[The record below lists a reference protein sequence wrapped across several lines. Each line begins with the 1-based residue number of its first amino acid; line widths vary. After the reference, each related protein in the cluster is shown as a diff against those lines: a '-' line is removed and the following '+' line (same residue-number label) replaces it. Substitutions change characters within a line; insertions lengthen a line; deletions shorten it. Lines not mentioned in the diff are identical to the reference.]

1 MDPALDSLHTLAEA
15 RGIQLSYY
23 DVTGRLCQATPDA
36 LVRVLQILGTQ
47 ISSPDQAAEALR
59 IHHQAEAKRLV
70 EPVVLSWDGHSPD
83 LNLRLPSNSTGAISC
98 RVVMEDGQPMTWSCP
113 LDTLP
118 IANQIE
124 VEGISYSSR
133 RLTLPGTLPLG
144 YHQFEVEVAG
154 QTAKSL
160 LLAAPERAYQP
171 PNHAAG
177 NWGVFAPLY
186 AIHSEKSWGSGDFGD
201 LERFADWT
209 KELGGGLIATLPLL
223 AAFLDEPFEPGPYSP
238 ASRLFWNEFYLDVE
252 RIPELARCPKAK
264 AILSS
269 TSFAKE
275 KEELR
280 ALPSVDYRRL
290 MKLKRQVLE
299 ELVKVFFAE
308 PSSRFEAF
316 KCYLAAHPRL
326 DDYACFRATMDRR
339 QESWTVWP
347 ERLRDGT
354 LRDGDFDEN
363 ARRYHQYVQWLADE
377 QLHSI
382 AAKAR
387 EMGPGFYLDLPL
399 GVNPDSYDV
408 WREKDAFAN
417 GVAAGA
423 PPDPFFA
430 TGQNW
435 GFAPLHPERI
445 RSQGY
450 RYVRSYIQHH
460 LGLAG
465 VLRIDH
471 MMGLHRLFWIPK
483 GMHARDGIYVKYHA
497 DEYYAVFTLESHR
510 HKSMLVGEDLG
521 TVPPEVPPAMA
532 RHNVHRM
539 YVLQY
544 SLQPWADNAVQ
555 PVFEGCVASANTHDM
570 PPFAA
575 FWRGLDIEDRI
586 DLGILTR
593 DSAGEEHR
601 QRQALLGSLVQY
613 LRNHGRLGHE
623 FNEIDVLRA
632 CLIHMCSGQ
641 AFVVLATLEDLW
653 GETLPQNV
661 PGTWKERNNW
671 RRKATHSLEEIRQMP
686 QVVDTLRAMNQ
697 HLRSHGR

>member
-1 MDPALDSLHTLAEA
+1 LH
-15 RGIQLSYY
+15 
-23 DVTGRLCQATPDA
+23 
-36 LVRVLQILGTQ
+36 
-47 ISSPDQAAEALR
+47 
-59 IHHQAEAKRLV
+59 
-70 EPVVLSWDGHSPD
+70 
-83 LNLRLPSNSTGAISC
+83 AI
-98 RVVMEDGQPMTWSCP
+98 
-113 LDTLP
+113 
-118 IANQIE
+118 
-124 VEGISYSSR
+124 
-133 RLTLPGTLPLG
+133 
-144 YHQFEVEVAG
+144 AG
-154 QTAKSL
+154 
-160 LLAAPERAYQP
+160 
-171 PNHAAG
+171 
-177 NWGVFAPLY
+177 
-186 AIHSEKSWGSGDFGD
+186 
-201 LERFADWT
+201 
-209 KELGGGLIATLPLL
+209 
-223 AAFLDEPFEPGPYSP
+223 
-238 ASRLFWNEFYLDVE
+238 
-252 RIPELARCPKAK
+252 
-264 AILSS
+264 
-269 TSFAKE
+269 
-275 KEELR
+275 
-280 ALPSVDYRRL
+280 
-290 MKLKRQVLE
+290 
-299 ELVKVFFAE
+299 
-308 PSSRFEAF
+308 
-316 KCYLAAHPRL
+316 
-326 DDYACFRATMDRR
+326 
-339 QESWTVWP
+339 
-347 ERLRDGT
+347 
-354 LRDGDFDEN
+354 
-363 ARRYHQYVQWLADE
+363 
-377 QLHSI
+377 
-382 AAKAR
+382 KAR

-445 RSQGY
+445 RTQGY
-450 RYVRSYIQHH
+450 RYVTSYVRHH

-465 VLRIDH
+465 ILRIDH

-483 GMHARDGIYVKYHA
+483 GMEARDGIYVKYNS
-497 DEYYAVFTLESHR
+497 EEFYAVFTLESHR

-544 SLQPWADNAVQ
+544 SLQPWADNAMQ

-613 LRNHGRLGHE
+613 LRNQGRLGHE
-623 FNEIDVLRA
+623 FNELDVLRA
-632 CLIHMCSGQ
+632 CLLHMCSGQ

-671 RRKATHSLEEIRQMP
+671 RRKAAHSLEAIRQMP
-686 QVVDTLRAMNQ
+686 HAVDTLRAMDHQ
-697 HLRSHGR
+697 LRSRGR